1 MSPSPYWPAGLY
13 AVAYLG
19 LGSVPPLVKASGRPV
34 ARAQTAQGAGPG
46 RPSTGDLL
54 ISAAE
59 GTGGLALG
67 PGHTA
72 YPQEAAQFLCANQS

>member
-1 MSPSPYWPAGLY
+1 MSPSRYWPAGVY
-13 AVAYLG
+13 AVTYLG

-46 RPSTGDLL
+46 RPSTGDLV

-67 PGHTA
+67 PGCTA
-72 YPQEAAQFLCANQS
+72 YPQEAAQILCANKS